1 MIKIDLIRL
10 LANKR
15 DVRCLPCLFFGT
27 LLLTSGLPV
36 LAESQP
42 QPVTGPFK
50 IKPHEVPDT
59 CNRGVAQ
66 IRVTV
71 NNIGAGGVLNVGL
84 YDDPEHFLFKKGRK
98 RTVRVPAKE
107 GQQTVCMNLDQP
119 GTYAVAAYHDQNAD
133 RKLKLRWNMMPDE
146 PSGLSNNPARVA
158 SFPKFSDSAFSVD
171 SKGADIVINLR
182 QP

>member
-1 MIKIDLIRL
+1 MIKIDLIRMVI
-10 LANKR
+10 NKR
-15 DVRCLPCLFFGT
+15 DVRCLSYLLFGT
-27 LLLTSGLPV
+27 LCLTSGLPV
-36 LAESQP
+36 MAESQP

-59 CNRGVAQ
+59 CNRDVAQ

-98 RTVRVPAKE
+98 RTVRVPATE

-119 GTYAVAAYHDQNAD
+119 GTYAVAAYHDRNAD

-146 PSGLSNNPARVA
+146 PSGLSNNPARVDM
-158 SFPKFSDSAFSVD
+158 FPKFSDSAFSVD

>member
-1 MIKIDLIRL
+1 MTQIDLIKLFVNMRFSRYLSHL
-10 LANKR
+10 L
-15 DVRCLPCLFFGT
+15 FGS
-27 LLLTSGLPV
+27 LLMTGGLPV
-36 LAESQP
+36 FAETQP
-42 QPVTGPFK
+42 QTVIGPLK
-50 IKPHEVPDT
+50 IKPHEVPDA
-59 CNRGVAQ
+59 CNQDVAQ

-71 NNIGAGGVLNVGL
+71 KNIGAGGVLNVGL

-146 PSGLSNNPARVA
+146 PSGLSNNPARVD
-158 SFPKFSDSAFSVD
+158 SFPKFSDSAFTVD
-171 SKGADIVINLR
+171 SRGADIVINLR